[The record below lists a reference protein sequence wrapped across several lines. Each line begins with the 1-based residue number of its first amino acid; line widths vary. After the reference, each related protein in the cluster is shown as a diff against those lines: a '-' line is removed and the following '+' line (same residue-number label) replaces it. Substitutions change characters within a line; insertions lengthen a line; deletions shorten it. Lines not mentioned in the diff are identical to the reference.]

1 MRVSGTYFERLI
13 FGMFPFI
20 LIGGLIFYF
29 FKKTEIPIIIAA
41 MLIMSGILFLIDKLP
56 LRKTQFS
63 KFNITN
69 NELFIDGHL
78 LNTELIDI
86 IKPFKTSPPHSLL
99 AFAVHLKDKTQ
110 LNFMDRPKTVFYKSK
125 NKLGSKS
132 LEILFTTFPTLKGK
146 LMEVQ
151 Y

>member
-1 MRVSGTYFERLI
+1 MLPTVRL
-13 FGMFPFI
+13 
-20 LIGGLIFYF
+20 
-29 FKKTEIPIIIAA
+29 THH
-41 MLIMSGILFLIDKLP
+41 SGIGCN
-56 LRKTQFS
+56 TVFS
-63 KFNITN
+63 QLLNFIFRRLNFFSCFVFRSFFSSLSTLSIIN

-146 LMEVQ
+146 LKEVQ